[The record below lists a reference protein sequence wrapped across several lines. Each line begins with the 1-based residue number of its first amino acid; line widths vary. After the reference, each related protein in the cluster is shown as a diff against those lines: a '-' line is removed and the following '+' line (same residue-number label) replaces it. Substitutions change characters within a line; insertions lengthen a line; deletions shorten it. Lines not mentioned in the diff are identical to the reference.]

1 MKDRLESVPRQ
12 SLRLW
17 AQPWFI
23 FLVAF
28 GLRLA
33 VVPFL
38 VGDQVDP
45 ARDHWNFGWET
56 GRLARSLAS
65 GHGFGSPLFGCTG
78 PSAWMAPV
86 YPTLLAGVFKIFGI
100 YSTTSA
106 YVILSL
112 NCLFAALTCLPLSS
126 IGRSAFG
133 ARTGI
138 AVGWAWAVFPYSF
151 DFAAGLVWSRALNA
165 LLLTFAIAV
174 TIALE
179 RKSRPLS
186 WAAWGLMWGVIALT
200 EPSLLTCLV
209 VAGVWLVRR
218 RRQRG
223 MPWFFFW
230 RTGLA
235 ALVFLIVVA
244 PWFVRNHRVL
254 GHFIPFRE
262 GFGLMLYQ
270 GNTWD
275 TFDLSPDWANPP
287 HNPAEMAEYA
297 RVGEVA
303 YMAEKKEQAISEIRQ
318 HPGRFAWTTLRRI
331 VFTWTGYWNLSSAY
345 RRIEPFALPNVF
357 AATLLSISAAR
368 GLALAF
374 RSVRRLAVLLAL
386 VLLVY
391 PAVYYITHPSMAY
404 RHPIDPVLVL
414 LSVSAF
420 TARASNQETSVMNS
434 DNEGVTALSEA

>member
-1 MKDRLESVPRQ
+1 MDSAPPQ

-28 GLRLA
+28 SLRLA

-38 VGDQVDP
+38 VGDQLNP
-45 ARDHWNFGWET
+45 ARDHWSFGWET

-65 GHGFGSPLFGCTG
+65 GHGFGSPLFGWTG

-86 YPTLLAGVFKIFGI
+86 YPTLLAAVFKIFGI
-100 YSTTSA
+100 YSTASA

-126 IGRSAFG
+126 IGRTAFG
-133 ARTGI
+133 ARTGVV
-138 AVGWAWAVFPYSF
+138 VGWAWAVFPYSF
-151 DFAAGLVWSRALNA
+151 YFAAGLVWSRVLSA

-179 RKSRPLS
+179 RKSRPLR
-186 WAAWGLMWGVIALT
+186 WAAWGLMWGAIALT
-200 EPSLLTCLV
+200 EPSLLTCLP
-209 VAGVWLVRR
+209 VAGVWLVQRL
-218 RRQRG
+218 RQRG
-223 MPWFFFW
+223 LPWFFFW

-235 ALVFLIVVA
+235 ALVFLIAVT

-262 GFGLMLYQ
+262 GFGLMFYQ

-275 TFDLSPDWANPP
+275 TFDLYPDWTNPP

-303 YMAEKKEQAISEIRQ
+303 YMAQKKQQAISEVRA
-318 HPGRFAWTTLRRI
+318 HPARFAWATLRRI

-357 AATLLSISAAR
+357 TATLLTILAAR

-374 RSVRRLAVLLAL
+374 HSVRRLAVLLAL

-391 PAVYYITHPSMAY
+391 PVVYYITHPSMDY
-404 RHPIDPVLVL
+404 RHPIDPLLVL

-420 TARASNQETSVMNS
+420 TARPSKQETYVMKSDSESVP
-434 DNEGVTALSEA
+434 ALSEA